1 MVKWKDNVF
10 LHPAFFIMSVKKDES
25 LALIVLSFLAVYII
39 WGSTYFFIER
49 AVRYFPPMVIGALRF
64 MASGLIMITWIKL
77 KGEKLWDKKAIL
89 FSFISGLLMLFVGNG
104 AVIWAEQ
111 YLQSSFVA
119 IFLASSPI
127 WFLVLDR
134 PQWKVNFA
142 SRLTLLGVFAGII
155 GVVLLFYERIEGG
168 KLSLSMIPLIVITIG
183 NIGWTFGSLVSKY
196 KVKNIAPSVNSAWQM
211 LSASVM
217 FSAFG
222 LFDGSF
228 VQTNWQAIPT
238 EAWLSLL
245 YLIVFGSII
254 GYSAYVYLLE
264 HRNPTQVSSY
274 AYVNPLVAV
283 LLGVFLNSEKISL
296 LQYAGLAVILFSVLF
311 INIAKRKKAKQEKE
325 LLYSDTETA

>member
-1 MVKWKDNVF
+1 MRG
-10 LHPAFFIMSVKKDES
+10 KKDES
-25 LALIVLSFLAVYII
+25 LVLIVLSFLAVYII

-49 AVRYFPPMVIGALRF
+49 AVRHLPPMVIGSVRF
-64 MASGLIMITWIKL
+64 MVSGLVMILWIKL
-77 KGEKLWDKKAIL
+77 RGEKLWDRRAVKY
-89 FSFISGLLMLFVGNG
+89 SFLSGLLLLFVGNG

-127 WFLVLDR
+127 WFLAFDK
-134 PQWKVNFA
+134 PQWKANF
-142 SRLTLLGVFAGII
+142 SSKLTLLGVFAGII
-155 GVVLLFYERIEGG
+155 GVVLLFYEKMEAGRMG
-168 KLSLSMIPLIVITIG
+168 LSLLPLLVITIG

-196 KVKNIAPSVNSAWQM
+196 RVKNISPSVNSAWQM
-211 LSASVM
+211 LSASIM
-217 FSAFG
+217 FTLFG
-222 LFDGSF
+222 FIDGSY
-228 VQTNWQAIPT
+228 QSTNWQAVPA

-296 LQYAGLAVILFSVLF
+296 LQYTGLAVILFSVLF
-311 INIAKRKKAKQEKE
+311 INIAKRKKAKQQKIMLAEN
-325 LLYSDTETA
+325 A